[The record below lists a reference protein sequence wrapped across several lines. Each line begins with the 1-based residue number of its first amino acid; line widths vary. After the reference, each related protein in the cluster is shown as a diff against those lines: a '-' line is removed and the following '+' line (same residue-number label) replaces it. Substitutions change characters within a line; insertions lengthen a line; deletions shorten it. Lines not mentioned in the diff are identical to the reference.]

1 MTKLFIPIIFIPI
14 IFIPIIFIP
23 IIICIVYKFTNT
35 FIKTKYKFG
44 DIIGTFNGVNAYSNQ
59 NDELKSKQSNYYN
72 NIYTGVK
79 WQCVEFVRR
88 YLILK
93 HSITFNNVE
102 HAFQIPQAQFTT
114 LNGFPVK
121 MINELNIGS
130 IVVWPKN
137 YENNSPHGHVAIVIN
152 ISISG
157 INVAEQNYID
167 SNFSR
172 FIHFNELQNIII
184 ISVPTIK
191 FGH

>member
-1 MTKLFIPIIFIPI
+1 MNYKYQIPFVIIPI

-35 FIKTKYKFG
+35 FIKPKYKFG
-44 DIIGTFNGVNAYSNQ
+44 DIIGTFDGVKAYSNQ
-59 NDELKSKQSNYYN
+59 NDETKSKQSNYYN
-72 NIYTGVK
+72 NIYRGVK

-93 HSITFNNVE
+93 HGITFNNVE

-121 MINELNIGS
+121 MINELNVGS
-130 IVVWPKN
+130 IIVWPKN
-137 YENNSPHGHVAIVIN
+137 YEHNSPHGHVAIVIN
-152 ISISG
+152 ISSSG

-172 FIHFNELQNIII
+172 FIRFNELQNIII
-184 ISVPTIK
+184 ISVPA
-191 FGH
+191 FY